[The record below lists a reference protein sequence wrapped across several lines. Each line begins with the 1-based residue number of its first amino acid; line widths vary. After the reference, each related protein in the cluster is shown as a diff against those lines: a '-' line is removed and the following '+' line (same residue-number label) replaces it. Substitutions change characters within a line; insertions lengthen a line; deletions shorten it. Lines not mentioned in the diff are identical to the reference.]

1 MTDYLVIY
9 ERAEDGSWS
18 ARTPDLPVYAVGS
31 SHAEAETEIRSA
43 LALHLEAQGP
53 GSGSSGLPSR
63 SGHRQ
68 RLTHALTAHRQ
79 PRWSSSTR
87 TSPDIERCVA
97 SGCE

>member
-43 LALHLEAQGP
+43 LALHLEVLRDQGQAP
-53 GSGSSGLPSR
+53 PAS
-63 SGHRQ
+63 H
-68 RLTHALTAHRQ
+68 H
-79 PRWSSSTR
+79 
-87 TSPDIERCVA
+87 VA
-97 SGCE
+97 GIVSV